1 MSNQSEFSPSDPS
14 KKSEEFNELNAAELS
29 GSEEPDQTFAG
40 GLIPDEDKSSAGPLE
55 QTIDLS
61 ESAPSIHDQTMDIS
75 EAVPSKMDQTMDI
88 QSLSD
93 QTIEFSVDPSEISIS
108 DMGTMILPREQ
119 APFGGTVLLTNP
131 KGGVDEGTSILP
143 SGMADDQTMDISSLS
158 SEMRKSSESGRSDRL
173 DSGTIPLDS
182 QLGSSSMD
190 GRSSQDQ
197 TLDLTDSKSGL
208 SGGSPSQVSSAQVS
222 HSGRI
227 PGSVPIHS
235 NSMGE
240 SRQYIKTP
248 RAEASDAIFSR
259 ITRRHVSELIE
270 SDDERADYQIRKRI
284 DPKTGRLGLHVL
296 GEGGMGLVYFATQNA
311 VKRPVALK
319 MIRKEKRSDNFSKQF
334 FFEAEITAQLE
345 HPNITPIYELGK
357 TDEGVYFYSMKYIQ
371 GTPWEKKIRTN
382 SIEEN
387 LEIFDKLCDAIAFAH
402 SKEIIHMDI
411 KPDNV
416 VLGEFGEVYAV
427 DWGVASD
434 LKRPDPVR
442 VAGTFQWISP
452 EVAKGDKALIGKGS
466 DIYLLGGILFLI
478 VTGHHPRLPKDES
491 AKLGRSALVAAA
503 QNNIIQPTECTDPM
517 LKVALKALATQPADR
532 YAKVEDLQ
540 EAIREL
546 QIERAKIKSSVDLTD
561 RSKEL
566 AEQAGTTNDYDQY
579 YRALYGFRDAMEL
592 WENNTEA
599 NSSLK
604 KVRLD
609 FGRCAYDKGDYDL
622 ALQILDPAENHENQ
636 LRAKVEQ
643 AKRELILRKERFRK
657 LVLAFVSMLSIGSI
671 VVGVLAFQTHIAK
684 LNAEK
689 AREEAVSARDSAEL
703 ARAAAE
709 KARASEESAKLAEV
723 KAKDSAVK
731 SRDEAREARNVA
743 VAAKEEAEKA
753 RNDAV
758 IARDDAVKAK
768 EKEEAQK
775 KIAVRLQEQ
784 AEKDLASSQLDYIT
798 RQLGLAR
805 ARINEQA
812 PSGGAVINDSINT
825 YVKELVKDAD
835 QTASSAR
842 QQVSGTVPGKGEG
855 ETTQRE
861 LNVASN
867 LLIQRMPNLDHWAS
881 DRIKYLTNV
890 DLKPLSLVT
899 ETSFDPDRSAIA
911 YGQNADSLIVAN
923 ADGSV
928 FQANVGNG
936 KESTE
941 KAIQQVIG
949 KASSQIGRVKKI
961 ISTGSSGEFIQIA
974 ERPES
979 ALLKVDSMG
988 NRRLLSAAL
997 ADGRVSLDK
1006 QIPGDAVL
1014 SPNGK
1019 YLAVSYPNHLC
1030 ILESNPKN
1038 WYLSHPVNSDV
1049 IQMLWLND
1057 HFVLTLF
1064 HNEDEC
1070 YLDLFRPNFSSTVPD
1085 EAGDRVIVQLPSN
1098 VSRIQ
1103 VLNSNAEDL
1112 AAFLKAIILL
1122 PSDSP
1127 EILKNLK
1134 GVLERL
1140 NFVVGTTDGELLQTT
1155 LKLKALATKNVFV
1168 SQFVNKNKLGRKHL
1182 HAIEEIV
1189 LSPYLS
1195 EGGSQPARLRR
1206 MFTRTK
1212 AEESVQIWSVLQED
1226 NTSDVAVSNPEP
1238 LSEPSIA
1245 NNTYTIEHLVELNG
1259 YPVKSSGVIP
1269 ENRFAAW
1276 TNSNKM
1282 LLSNALFETVQVD
1295 VDEQIRREKHFWE
1308 VATNSDGDRFSEA
1321 KWLFENSNSTEVTA
1335 VDGNGV
1341 VTVSDSRSGQLQQTA
1356 NAKSLLKITQ
1366 SLPADPVM
1374 EVDRIVP
1381 LTHASKYHYYG
1392 HSPYARIVHAVTN
1405 PDKTRLL
1412 SIATLPRDRVGY
1424 IGDHSGN
1431 VNSKAAAGDFQELCF
1446 WDLTNNQFL
1455 ERQVIQSN
1463 STNLRLF
1470 PMDSGRFLMGNSLST
1485 TLVDVQEGK
1494 ATGSRFLASMESTPV
1509 FLAALNPVYNESSA
1523 FFRVDGDGGT
1533 LWVGSIPT
1541 QATTQA
1547 TQWLDL
1553 ATNRFRFRGEVPVAA
1568 CWSPDGQRLYV
1579 LQSKGKI
1586 ERFDLD
1592 PDSDTLAIDRSES
1605 SRDQFLIPP
1614 QSISEVLPLLAR
1626 PTNLRFG
1633 ILKSSV
1639 QEDGRWTDSLYIAE
1653 GMRDRTRSR
1662 SDSVF
1667 VPKIGVQF
1675 SRDAAPTVSNV
1686 DPTDLVVQEEK
1697 RLADQIQNLITSNVR
1712 LIDGIEGNKVA
1723 EDNCFANSDTIHT
1736 PLAVTADATGR
1747 LLVMHWGNSTLI
1759 CNRIEERD
1767 PAWFRLSEIWAAD
1780 DQLHLSPDGKQLAV
1794 LGKKGLRLFSVES
1807 IPTGDGASTTK
1818 FNLAEVQSGLQ
1829 SATAVRHFAWA
1840 PAGYAQAAD
1849 GKSWPFA
1856 VVVSNQVGLG
1866 GAIEYFDGIKSH
1878 SLGSKI
1884 RVASDAEDKDVE
1896 LTTLVISK
1904 IGFFKESLSD
1914 IRHRFAETAE
1924 KTEIADQD
1932 NPKDIL
1938 EKHYIAVCVENQDAR
1953 TKSMLFVDLAKVNA
1967 NEKEDVIR
1975 NAYFQTNANFQNF
1988 KPNPNGGLIAT
1999 SSCSGEVSI
2008 YLVSP
2013 YWNTM
2018 NDLFVANTD
2027 IDSGILQI
2035 TFADDGKTLV
2045 VSNTNRHVFGL
2056 RTEASQ

>member
-1 MSNQSEFSPSDPS
+1 MSNQNESKPSDPS
-14 KKSEEFNELNAAELS
+14 KKPQEFSELNPAELNES
-29 GSEEPDQTFAG
+29 LEADQTFAG
-40 GLIPDEDKSSAGPLE
+40 ESIPDEGKSSTDPLE
-55 QTIDLS
+55 QTIDLG
-61 ESAPSIHDQTMDIS
+61 EAAPSFHDQTMDIS
-75 EAVPSKMDQTMDI
+75 DATPSKMDQTMDL
-88 QSLSD
+88 QSMSD
-93 QTIEFSVDPSEISIS
+93 QTMEFSVDKSEISIS
-108 DMGTMILPREQ
+108 DMGTMMLPREQ

-131 KGGVDEGTSILP
+131 KDGVDDGTSIP
-143 SGMADDQTMDISSLS
+143 PDGMADDQTMDISSLS

-182 QLGSSSMD
+182 QSGSSSMD

-197 TLDLTDSKSGL
+197 TLDLMDSKSGL
-208 SGGSPSQVSSAQVS
+208 TGASRSQISSAQVS
-222 HSGRI
+222 QSGRV
-227 PGSVPIHS
+227 PGSVPVHS

-284 DPKTGRLGLHVL
+284 DPKTGRFGLHVL

-466 DIYLLGGILFLI
+466 DVYLLGGILYLI
-478 VTGHHPRLPKDES
+478 ITGHHPRLPKDES
-491 AKLGRSALVAAA
+491 VKLGRSALVAAA

-517 LKVALKALATQPADR
+517 LKVALKALATLPSDR

-546 QIERAKIKSSVDLTD
+546 QIERAKIKSSVDLTE

-566 AEQAGTTNDYDQY
+566 ADQAGTTKDYDQY

-592 WENNTEA
+592 WGNNTEA

-604 KVRLD
+604 KVRMD
-609 FGRCAYDKGDYDL
+609 FGRSAFDKGDYDL
-622 ALQILDPAENHENQ
+622 ALQILDPSESNENQ
-636 LRAKVEQ
+636 LKTKVEQ
-643 AKRELILRKERFRK
+643 AKRELMLRKERFRK
-657 LVLAFVSMLSIGSI
+657 LAWAFVSMLSIGSI
-671 VVGVLAFQTHIAK
+671 VVGVLAFQTYIAM

-689 AREEAVSARDSAEL
+689 ARAEAESSRDLAET
-703 ARAAAE
+703 ARATAE
-709 KARASEESAKLAEV
+709 QARASEELAKLEEV
-723 KAKDSAVK
+723 KAKNAAVK
-731 SRDEAREARNVA
+731 SRDVAETARKVA
-743 VAAKEEAEKA
+743 IEAKEEAEKA
-753 RNDAV
+753 RNN
-758 IARDDAVKAK
+758 AVKAK
-768 EKEEAQK
+768 EQEEAQK

-805 ARINEQA
+805 ARINEQS
-812 PSGGAVINDSINT
+812 PSGGAVINKSINI
-825 YVKELVKDAD
+825 YVKELVKDAA
-835 QTASSAR
+835 QAANSAR
-842 QQVSGTVPGKGEG
+842 QQMSGTVPGVREG
-855 ETTQRE
+855 DAIQRD

-867 LLIQRMPNLDHWAS
+867 LLIQRMPNLEHWAS
-881 DRIKYLTNV
+881 DRINYLTNI
-890 DLKPLSLVT
+890 DLKPLSLAAGI
-899 ETSFDPDRSAIA
+899 SFDPDRSAIA
-911 YGQNADSLIVAN
+911 YEQNSDSLIIAN

-928 FQANVGNG
+928 SQANVGNA
-936 KESTE
+936 KESTGQ
-941 KAIQQVIG
+941 AIQQVIA

-961 ISTGSSGEFIQIA
+961 ISAGSAGEFIQIA
-974 ERPES
+974 DLPES

-988 NRRLLSAAL
+988 NRQLLTAAL
-997 ADGRVSLDK
+997 ADKRVSLDK
-1006 QIPGDAVL
+1006 QIPGDVVL

-1019 YLAVSYPNHLC
+1019 YLAVSYPNHVC
-1030 ILESNPKN
+1030 ILESNSKN
-1038 WYLSHPVNSDV
+1038 WCLSHPVNSDV

-1064 HNEDEC
+1064 NNEDEC
-1070 YLDLFRPNFSSTVPD
+1070 YLDLFRPNFSSSVPD

-1098 VSRIQ
+1098 VSRFQ
-1103 VLNSNAEDL
+1103 VLNSNTEDF
-1112 AAFLKAIILL
+1112 AALLKATVLL
-1122 PSDSP
+1122 PSNSP
-1127 EILKNLK
+1127 EILQGLK
-1134 GVLERL
+1134 GVMERL

-1155 LKLKALATKNVFV
+1155 LKLKASDSKTVFA
-1168 SQFVNKNKLGRKHL
+1168 SLFVNKNKLGRKHL

-1189 LSPYLS
+1189 LSPYVTQES
-1195 EGGSQPARLRR
+1195 SQTAKLRR

-1226 NTSDVAVSNPEP
+1226 NTSDTVVSNPDP

-1245 NNTYTIEHLVELNG
+1245 KSTYTIEHLIELNG

-1295 VDEQIRREKHFWE
+1295 VDEQIKREKHFWE
-1308 VATNSDGDRFSEA
+1308 VATNSEGDRFSEA
-1321 KWLFENSNSTEVTA
+1321 KWLFENSASTEVTT

-1341 VTVSDSRSGQLQQTA
+1341 VAFSESRSGKLQTTEK
-1356 NAKSLLKITQ
+1356 AKSLLKIAQ

-1381 LTHASKYHYYG
+1381 LTRASKYHHYG
-1392 HSPYARIVHAVTN
+1392 HSPYARIVHSVTN
-1405 PDKTRLL
+1405 PDRTRLL
-1412 SIATLPRDRVGY
+1412 SIAILPRDRDGY
-1424 IGDHSGN
+1424 VSDHGGN
-1431 VNSKAAAGDFQELCF
+1431 VNSKAAAGDFQELCL

-1455 ERQVIQSN
+1455 ERQVIQSS

-1470 PMDSGRFLMGNSLST
+1470 PMDSGRFLLGNSLNT
-1485 TLVDVQEGK
+1485 TLVDVQEGT
-1494 ATGSRFLASMESTPV
+1494 AANSRFLASMEDTPV
-1509 FLAALNPVYNESSA
+1509 FLAALNPVYSESSA

-1568 CWSPDGQRLYV
+1568 CWSPDGRRLYV
-1579 LQSKGKI
+1579 LQSKGTI

-1592 PDSDTLAIDRSES
+1592 PDSDTLSIDRSES
-1605 SRDQFLIPP
+1605 SRDQFQIPAP
-1614 QSISEVLPLLAR
+1614 SISEVLALLAR

-1639 QEDGRWTDSLYIAE
+1639 QDAGGWTDSLYLAE
-1653 GMRDRTRSR
+1653 GMRDRTMSR

-1675 SRDAAPTVSNV
+1675 SSDAAPRISNV
-1686 DPTDLVVQEEK
+1686 DPADPVVQEEK
-1697 RLADQIQNLITSNVR
+1697 RLADQVQNLVTSNVR
-1712 LIDGIEGNKVA
+1712 LSDGNDSTQVA
-1723 EDNCFANSDTIHT
+1723 EDNCFANSDTIYT
-1736 PLAVTADATGR
+1736 PQAVTADASGR

-1759 CNRIEERD
+1759 CNRTEGQD
-1767 PAWFRLSEIWAAD
+1767 PTWFRLPDIWASD

-1807 IPTGDGASTTK
+1807 VPAAELASRTK
-1818 FNLAEVQSGLQ
+1818 FILSEVPSGVQSAM
-1829 SATAVRHFAWA
+1829 SVRHFAWA
-1840 PAGYAQAAD
+1840 PAGYAQAAES
-1849 GKSWPFA
+1849 KSWPFA
-1856 VVVSNQVGLG
+1856 VVVSNQVGLD

-1884 RVASDAEDKDVE
+1884 RVASDVEDKDID
-1896 LTTLVISK
+1896 LATLVISK

-1914 IRHRFAETAE
+1914 IRNQFLETAE
-1924 KTEIADQD
+1924 KPEIAQHA
-1932 NPKDIL
+1932 NPKDVL

-1967 NEKEDVIR
+1967 NENDDEIIR

-2018 NDLFVANTD
+2018 NDIFVANTD

-2035 TFADDGKTLV
+2035 TFADEGKTLV